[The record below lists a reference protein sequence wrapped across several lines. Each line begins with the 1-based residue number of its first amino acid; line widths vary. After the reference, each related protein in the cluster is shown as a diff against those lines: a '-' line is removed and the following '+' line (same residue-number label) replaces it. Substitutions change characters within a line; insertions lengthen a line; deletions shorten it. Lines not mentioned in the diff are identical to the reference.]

1 MDGDG
6 KFQVVQRCSE
16 LCKFLSEVAV
26 FVSGHTVCPSGVSF
40 VEVAICDGR
49 IVCIEEWR
57 GLLNAMQEKGV
68 LGVDA
73 QSCQDDHDGQEDC
86 LGDQTCHT
94 CFQIDFLLLIT
105 DNSGNP

>member
-1 MDGDG
+1 MVGVG

-16 LCKFLSEVAV
+16 LCELLGEVAV
-26 FVSGHTVCPSGVSF
+26 LLSGHTVCPSGVSF
-40 VEVAICDGR
+40 VEVAIGDRR

-73 QSCQDDHDGQEDC
+73 QSCQDDHDGKQGC

-94 CFQIDFLLLIT
+94 WVFHKIRT
-105 DNSGNP
+105 